1 MKIEVALLSVSDKE
15 GIVEFARNLAELD
28 VLILSTG
35 GTGRALKD
43 AGIPYTPVSEH
54 TGFPEILDG
63 RVKTLHPRV
72 HGGILARHDDPE
84 HIATLNEH
92 QIPPIGLVAV
102 NLYPFSE
109 TVRKED
115 VKLEE
120 AIEKID
126 IGGPT
131 LVRAAAK
138 NHAYT
143 TIAVDPEDYPRI
155 VAEMRAK
162 GGETSNRMRWEL
174 ARKAF
179 YHTAAYDAA
188 ISGYFEKLSASDE
201 EGLAPF
207 INLSLVRQASLRYG
221 ENPHQRAALYR
232 PQFHPPIGVVA
243 AKQHHGKQLSFNNYL
258 DLNAAWGLIR
268 EFEDTACAI
277 IKHNNPCG
285 AALGGSNLEAYQ
297 KALACDPVSAFGSI
311 VAFNRDLDPETAEEM
326 GKLFVEAVIAP
337 GYQEGTLEVLSKK
350 KNLRV
355 MEMPAAVA
363 PVHTGLDMKRISG
376 GFLVQDGDHFYLT
389 HEDLKIVSER
399 EPTENELRD
408 MMFGWVICK
417 HVKSNAIIFVGDQRT
432 IGVGAGQMSRVDS
445 VRLAGQKAQSS
456 LEGAVMSSDAFFPFR
471 DGIDEAASLGI
482 RAVIEPGGSVRDDE
496 VIKAADEHGMA
507 LVFTGIRHFRH

>member
-1 MKIEVALLSVSDKE
+1 MKIEVALLSVSNKD
-15 GIVEFARNLAELD
+15 GIVELARNLVDMD

-35 GTGRALKD
+35 GTGRALKE

-84 HIATLNEH
+84 HVATLAEH

-109 TVRKED
+109 TIRKEG
-115 VKLEE
+115 VSLEE

-138 NHAYT
+138 NFAHT
-143 TIAVDPEDYPRI
+143 TIAVDPEDYPKV
-155 VAEMRAK
+155 VAEMRANK
-162 GGETSNRMRWEL
+162 GETSAETRWNL

-179 YHTAAYDAA
+179 HHTAAYDAA
-188 ISGYFEKLSASDE
+188 ISGYFEKLSAKDD
-201 EGLAPF
+201 EGLPPN

-258 DLNAAWGLIR
+258 DLNAAWALIR
-268 EFEDTACAI
+268 EFEETACAI

-285 AALGGSNLEAYQ
+285 AALGGTNLDAYQ
-297 KALACDPVSAFGSI
+297 RALACDPVSAFGSI
-311 VAFNRDLDPETAEEM
+311 VSFNRPLDQETAEEM

-337 GYQEGTLEVLSKK
+337 GYLDGTVEVLSKK

-355 MEMPAAVA
+355 MEMPTSGA
-363 PVHTGLDMKRISG
+363 PAHTGLDMKRISG
-376 GFLVQDGDHFYLT
+376 GFLAQDGDHFYLT
-389 HEDLKIVSER
+389 HEDLKFVSRR
-399 EPTENELRD
+399 EPSDTELAD

-432 IGVGAGQMSRVDS
+432 LGVGAGQMSRVDS
-445 VRLAGQKAQSS
+445 VRLAGDKAQSS
-456 LEGAVMSSDAFFPFR
+456 TEGAVMASDAFFPFR
-471 DGIDEAASLGI
+471 DGIDEAAKLGI
-482 RAVIEPGGSVRDDE
+482 RAVIEPGGSVRDEE
-496 VIKAADEHGMA
+496 VIQAADEHDMA